1 MDTFIYIYARF
12 NTHARKLCNQSICL
26 LSETSRFIY
35 NHEDVTKVRM

>member
-12 NTHARKLCNQSICL
+12 NTHARSVVLLSYFP